1 MLNFFKRHLVYF
13 LTRGVYLVSN
23 RTTQEYFI
31 VSHISTDGYIVLLT
45 TFNSYLP
52 VSYSLYK
59 KMFKPESKLP
69 YSIAIGNVIGILGEK
84 ILLSTGETLKLSDLN
99 ESDMIE
105 DSLDTSF

>member
-1 MLNFFKRHLVYF
+1 
-13 LTRGVYLVSN
+13 
-23 RTTQEYFI
+23 
-31 VSHISTDGYIVLLT
+31 
-45 TFNSYLP
+45 
-52 VSYSLYK
+52 
-59 KMFKPESKLP
+59 MFKPETKFP